1 MASLNDILITARS
14 GVLTHQEWLAVT
26 SHNIAN
32 ADTEGYH
39 RQRVSLTTNP
49 PHMPNKYVAK
59 DYVEGTGVRIADVV
73 RVYNRMKE
81 TAFLERTASYEGL
94 QTLTDALGEME
105 GLLGAGH
112 DGSLASLMRSLSTA
126 WSEVSSTPDGL
137 AERSVLL
144 QRATALAEHF
154 NLLSTRL
161 TSYRTG
167 IADGGLGPDF
177 TGMVPAIV
185 DEVNDLAS
193 RIQALNVQVTVCR
206 GQGISA
212 NDLQDQRDR
221 LLTELSERVAFTLE
235 PNDDVTIDGQLLVSG
250 NGVTRNELTLVNAG
264 SDPLEFSLDGAAV
277 SMGGGSLGGWTT
289 AASHAEYLLA
299 RLDTLAGTLI
309 TEVNAIHV
317 SGYDLDGNLGL
328 DFFTGT
334 GTADIAVAIST
345 PRLVAAANTLHDP
358 GPPPI
363 PNVADGGNALEIAAL
378 FSQNFPGLENLT
390 FNGYHAHTMVE
401 LGAYIQSTE
410 NAADDGLV
418 VVNMLK
424 DAIQSES
431 GVSLD
436 DELVEM
442 MAAQRAYQAAV
453 RLVNAADGMLDVVI
467 NRMGA

>member
-1 MASLNDILITARS
+1 MASLSEILITGRS
-14 GVLTHQEWLAVT
+14 AVLTHQERLAVT

-32 ADTEGYH
+32 ADTAGFH

-49 PHMPNKYVAK
+49 PTVPTKYTTRK
-59 DYVEGTGVRIADVV
+59 YVEGTGVRVADVI

-81 TAFLERTASYEGL
+81 TALLERTSSYEGH
-94 QTLTDALGEME
+94 QTLADALGEME

-112 DGSLASLMRSLSTA
+112 DGSLDSLMRSFSTA

-161 TSYRTG
+161 TAYRTG
-167 IADGGLGPDF
+167 IADGGVGPDF
-177 TGMVPAIV
+177 TGTVPAIV

-193 RIQALNVQVTVCR
+193 RIQDLNVQITMCR

-235 PNDDVTIDGQLLVSG
+235 PNDDVTVDGQLLVSG
-250 NGVTRNELTLVNAG
+250 NGQVRNELTLVNAD

-289 AASHAEYLLA
+289 AASQAEYLLA

-309 TEVNAIHV
+309 TEVNAVHV

-334 GTADIAVAIST
+334 GAADIAVAVLD

-378 FSQNFPGLENLT
+378 FSQDFPGLENLT
-390 FNGYHAHTMVE
+390 FNGYHGHTMVG

-410 NAADDGLV
+410 NAADDGLA

-424 DAIQSES
+424 DSIQSES

-436 DELVEM
+436 DELVDM

-453 RLVNAADGMLDVVI
+453 RLVNAADGLLDVVI